1 MNLKI
6 ADLFCGPGGLSQA
19 FYEMGHKILFAID
32 KDSYSIET
40 FKQNHPDSDSKI
52 ICGNIEDI
60 FEENDKNILTK
71 NKYDLVMGGPPCQG
85 FSTANRQNIK
95 DDPRNKLYKYFLKFV
110 YFTQPNFVLIENVV
124 GIKKYC
130 EYYSRWPLDLG
141 YSSDFQT
148 IQEATIVFPKTEEE
162 YFFGKNQKLLLNTVN
177 GFFNK
182 LNELGRENKVFTLG
196 DALYGLRP
204 LRTHPKKN
212 DTKNEIEISGFNI
225 EDTTNYQSNDYINL
239 INSNLKPK
247 KIFNHRAR
255 YNNER
260 DIKIFGT
267 LPQGADSTHE
277 SIQDI
282 MPYKRREN
290 IFKDKYFKLSND
302 KICKTITS
310 HMKNDCN
317 MYIHPTQPRG
327 LTPCEAARYKASPII
342 SFPNAYKMFYANWKC
357 CFTPFRKKYLSVD
370 WTYFNLIKIFDL
382 FAGIGGSVLQLKIF
396 QKIVSNPNL

>member
-40 FKQNHPDSDSKI
+40 FKKNHPDSDSKV

-124 GIKKYC
+124 GIKNIANIIVADL
-130 EYYSRWPLDLG
+130 LDLG

-148 IQEATIVFPKTEEE
+148 IQASDYSIPQNRRRVF
-162 YFFGKNQKLLLNTVN
+162 FFAANQKNYSLNTVN

-204 LRTHPKKN
+204 LKPHPKKN

-225 EDTTNYQSNDYINL
+225 EDITNYQSNDYLNL

-282 MPYKRREN
+282 MPYKRRDN
-290 IFKDKYFKLSND
+290 IFKDKYFKLFND

-317 MYIHPTQPRG
+317 MYIHPTQARG
-327 LTPCEAARYKASPII
+327 LTPREAARVQ
-342 SFPNAYKMFYANWKC
+342 SFPDHFFFSGPLTRCFMQIGNAGPPLLGKSIRQSIEHIL
-357 CFTPFRKKYLSVD
+357 T
-370 WTYFNLIKIFDL
+370 
-382 FAGIGGSVLQLKIF
+382 
-396 QKIVSNPNL
+396 